1 MRGCALP
8 GCTPRHPGTGG
19 TTGAARGGRGLAPS
33 HEALSRDETPDP
45 ADRGQRPQARNPR
58 RAWQHTAHA
67 RPAQGTGRAGAGHAP
82 SSVACRARAVAH
94 SPRSAS
100 SGHGVRGRRALTV
113 QRGPQGPNPPHP
125 PEPPRVPGR
134 WDVELGDLRGH
145 RLLSP
150 ACSFPGDAL
159 ILSPT
164 WATFHIFTLQLF
176 FLYTLQGH
184 LYLL

>member
-1 MRGCALP
+1 MRLLTQLTEVRGH
-8 GCTPRHPGTGG
+8 RPGTRGVRG
-19 TTGAARGGRGLAPS
+19 STQPTLGQLTARGARARGTHHPVWPTG
-33 HEALSRDETPDP
+33 H
-45 ADRGQRPQARNPR
+45 AR
-58 RAWQHTAHA
+58 QHTAHA

-176 FLYTLQGH
+176 FLHTLQGH

>member
-1 MRGCALP
+1 MRGCTLP

-67 RPAQGTGRAGAGHAP
+67 RPAHGTGRTGAGHAP
-82 SSVACRARAVAH
+82 SSVAHRARTAAH

-100 SGHGVRGRRALTV
+100 SGHGAHRCRARTVQCGLQGTCSSTQPTLGQLGAWGAWAQGTHRPAWTAGAQSSPSAGTATRSWTLGRRA
-113 QRGPQGPNPPHP
+113 G
-125 PEPPRVPGR
+125 
-134 WDVELGDLRGH
+134 
-145 RLLSP
+145 
-150 ACSFPGDAL
+150 
-159 ILSPT
+159 
-164 WATFHIFTLQLF
+164 
-176 FLYTLQGH
+176 
-184 LYLL
+184 